1 MAKFGPGYVVLLAF
15 WVLCDK
21 NKTFLKVA
29 IL

>member
-15 WVLCDK
+15 WALCDK
-21 NKTFLKVA
+21 NKAFFKAA

>member
-15 WVLCDK
+15 WALCDK
-21 NKTFLKVA
+21 NKPFFKVV